1 MTSNS
6 KYIKSLPITLIALTA
21 GLLQPV
27 VHAQSAAS
35 PGNESMQGSKANS
48 SSMSGAGMGM
58 KDMKNMDMQA
68 MMKDNNDKM
77 SGMKM
82 TGKPDVDFA
91 MMMRIHHQGAI
102 DMSLAEL
109 RDGKAPEMRKMA
121 KDIIAA
127 QKKEIAQLDKFLA
140 KNGHPV
146 DKISK

>member
-6 KYIKSLPITLIALTA
+6 RYIKSLPIALIALTA

-58 KDMKNMDMQA
+58 KGMDMQS
-68 MMKDNNDKM
+68 MMKDSNDKM

-82 TGKPDVDFA
+82 TGNADVDFA
-91 MMMRIHHQGAI
+91 MMMRMHHQGAI
-102 DMSLAEL
+102 DMAQTEL

-140 KNGHPV
+140 KNGQPA
-146 DKISK
+146 DKTSK